1 MHELDRGQAGALGG
15 DRGAGEHP
23 VEHHH
28 VRRPALQQIGAL
40 VADVADEREQGV
52 PERSHPG
59 AEAGACLPVA
69 QRVGLAVRDV
79 EVRARSPE
87 LDELRAGSLDP
98 LARGAMRE
106 HSHLVAALEEPARD
120 GELRRRV
127 AAESHQCLEDAH
139 AKINFTQYQ
148 MKVSAPS
155 LKKRPYRMSA
165 RADGAAATRE
175 RLLAAAWRYF
185 STRPYEDVRL
195 SEIAAEAEVT
205 AQTLHT
211 NFGSKEQLF
220 TTVAIRWGREEMAQ
234 RDEAP
239 VGDVRE
245 AIEILFDRYE
255 ANGITVLRML
265 SEEERIPAVRRI
277 TDAGRA
283 YHRDWVARTF
293 QPLLHGLRGRAR
305 ARRLAAIVVAT
316 DLLVWKLLR
325 QDMQLDRES
334 SEQIVAEMIQ
344 SLPPAR

>member
-1 MHELDRGQAGALGG
+1 
-15 DRGAGEHP
+15 
-23 VEHHH
+23 
-28 VRRPALQQIGAL
+28 
-40 VADVADEREQGV
+40 
-52 PERSHPG
+52 
-59 AEAGACLPVA
+59 
-69 QRVGLAVRDV
+69 
-79 EVRARSPE
+79 
-87 LDELRAGSLDP
+87 
-98 LARGAMRE
+98 
-106 HSHLVAALEEPARD
+106 
-120 GELRRRV
+120 
-127 AAESHQCLEDAH
+127 
-139 AKINFTQYQ
+139 

-155 LKKRPYRMSA
+155 LQKRPYRMSA
-165 RADGAAATRE
+165 RADGVAATRE

-185 STRPYEDVRL
+185 ATRPYEDVRL

-205 AQTLHT
+205 VQTLHT

-220 TTVAIRWGREEMAQ
+220 TTVAMRWGREEMAR

-283 YHRDWVARTF
+283 YHRDWVTRTF
-293 QPLLHGLRGRAR
+293 QPLLHGLPGGVR

-325 QDMQLDRES
+325 HDMRLDRPNAER
-334 SEQIVAEMIQ
+334 IVVEMVQ
-344 SLPPAR
+344 FSPPAP

>member
-1 MHELDRGQAGALGG
+1 
-15 DRGAGEHP
+15 
-23 VEHHH
+23 
-28 VRRPALQQIGAL
+28 
-40 VADVADEREQGV
+40 
-52 PERSHPG
+52 
-59 AEAGACLPVA
+59 
-69 QRVGLAVRDV
+69 
-79 EVRARSPE
+79 
-87 LDELRAGSLDP
+87 
-98 LARGAMRE
+98 
-106 HSHLVAALEEPARD
+106 
-120 GELRRRV
+120 
-127 AAESHQCLEDAH
+127 
-139 AKINFTQYQ
+139 
-148 MKVSAPS
+148 
-155 LKKRPYRMSA
+155 MSA

-185 STRPYEDVRL
+185 ATRPYEDVRL

-205 AQTLHT
+205 VQTLHT

-220 TTVAIRWGREEMAQ
+220 TTVAMRWGREEMAR

-325 QDMQLDRES
+325 LDMQLDRRAA
-334 SEQIVAEMIQ
+334 EQIVAEMVQ
-344 SLPPAR
+344 SSPPAH